1 MVFAARVAADIR
13 EHLPQPAEMQPRS
26 EPNGLGLADP
36 EAVAALRA
44 IMAADVGVV
53 RDAVGLRRALAAM
66 DGLTVRDGSLRF
78 RNMLA
83 TARLIAAAALAR
95 TESRGGHYRSD
106 FPEPD
111 PAWRRRTFITL
122 ADADRIARG
131 DAKTLA
137 AV

>member
-1 MVFAARVAADIR
+1 
-13 EHLPQPAEMQPRS
+13 
-26 EPNGLGLADP
+26 
-36 EAVAALRA
+36 ALRA

-95 TESRGGHYRSD
+95 TESRGGHHRSAL
-106 FPEPD
+106 PEPD
-111 PAWRRRTFITL
+111 PAARRRTFITP